1 MSNTPAP
8 TFWKISWGDIWR
20 MGATGAAPA
29 ATTVFGAA
37 ETVPGAV
44 DGLAVKCHVP
54 KPAAA
59 IPTTAAAIPTPSAT
73 QAIGFAREADWE
85 SVNLAPH
92 FKQNCDVSGN
102 SAWHLGQNICL
113 LHVEKGWNRLITY
126 SQISP
131 GGY

>member
-1 MSNTPAP
+1 V
-8 TFWKISWGDIWR
+8 
-20 MGATGAAPA
+20 APA

-37 ETVPGAV
+37 ETVPGSV
-44 DGLAVKCHVP
+44 DGLTVKCHVP

-59 IPTTAAAIPTPSAT
+59 IPMPSAT
-73 QAIGFAREADWE
+73 QAIGFAREADRE

-126 SQISP
+126 S
-131 GGY
+131 